1 MSTHT
6 TNSAQDL
13 LGMMRAGMG
22 RVPAAIEKST
32 LVDDGLIQEHM
43 RSRMYA
49 MPKNGALT
57 EETRTL
63 IYLAAALAGSSPAC
77 VKAMSDKVA
86 LQGIAPEKVLETVH
100 IVRFAMATKI
110 IGDAEP
116 VFDALIGAGG
126 LADGARPVG

>member
-1 MSTHT
+1 MTIQAMPT
-6 TNSAQDL
+6 AQEL
-13 LGMMRAGMG
+13 LAMMRAGMG

-49 MPKNGALT
+49 MPLNGALT

-86 LQGIAPEKVLETVH
+86 LQGIAPDKVLETLH

-116 VFDALIGAGG
+116 VFDALIGTSG
-126 LADGARPVG
+126 

>member
-1 MSTHT
+1 MTIQT
-6 TNSAQDL
+6 MPTAQEL
-13 LGMMRAGMG
+13 LAMMRAGMG

-49 MPKNGALT
+49 MPQNGALT

-77 VKAMSDKVA
+77 VTAMSDKVA
-86 LQGIAPEKVLETVH
+86 LQGITPDKVLETLH

-116 VFDALIGAGG
+116 VFDALIGASG
-126 LADGARPVG
+126 